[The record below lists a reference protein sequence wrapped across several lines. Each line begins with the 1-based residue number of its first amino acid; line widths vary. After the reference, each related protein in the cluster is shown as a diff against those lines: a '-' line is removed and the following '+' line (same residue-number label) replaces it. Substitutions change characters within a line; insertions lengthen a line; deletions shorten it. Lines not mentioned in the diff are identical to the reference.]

1 MKAIHKAINQEKG
14 FSAYVFKEND
24 GHYRFR
30 TIYRKDG
37 NVVKITLFVEKH
49 LAIVRADEFAQSG
62 IL

>member
-1 MKAIHKAINQEKG
+1 MKAIHKSINEEKG
-14 FSAYVFKEND
+14 FSACVFKETD

-30 TIYRKDG
+30 TVFRKDG

-49 LAIVRADEFAQSG
+49 LAIARADEFAQSG